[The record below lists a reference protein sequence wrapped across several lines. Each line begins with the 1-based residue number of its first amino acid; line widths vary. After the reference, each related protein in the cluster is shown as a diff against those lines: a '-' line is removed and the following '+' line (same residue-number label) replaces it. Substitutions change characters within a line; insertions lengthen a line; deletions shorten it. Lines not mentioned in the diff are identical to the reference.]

1 MNATEA
7 IIAANNRYE
16 HAEANRLLR
25 EHGRLIGTSPSR
37 VRYWLVGDDVLCSLS
52 YTQIHFAGR
61 REGEPRWIAPSSFEE
76 VAP

>member
-1 MNATEA
+1 MTPTEA
-7 IIAANNRYE
+7 IIDANNSYE

-37 VRYWLVGDDVLCSLS
+37 VRYWQVGNDVLCSLS
-52 YTQIHFAGR
+52 YTQIQFVGC
-61 REGEPRWIAPSSFEE
+61 REGDPRWTAPNGLE